1 MLHQPK
7 IDTLAQLDTNKANM
21 LHWSTMA
28 GSTVSSSNTVLC
40 TKLYQESAKV
50 YSSTAKERRKRQ
62 VLKLLRI
69 INLLSHIMVPR
80 LGYSSGCHIP
90 WQGEGICK
98 SKKN

>member
-7 IDTLAQLDTNKANM
+7 IDTLAQLDANKGKM

-50 YSSTAKERRKRQ
+50 YSSSMEKETGTQTTKGYKTMIIYNSNETELLFWLPPTTTRRKEIQ
-62 VLKLLRI
+62 K
-69 INLLSHIMVPR
+69 
-80 LGYSSGCHIP
+80 
-90 WQGEGICK
+90 
-98 SKKN
+98 